1 MRKLKLFA
9 HAKVNLSLDII
20 RRLEDG
26 YHEIKSVMQQIFLK
40 DRIDISEIKNNSI
53 NINSNDSRLPLDQKN
68 IVWKAVNLIREKY
81 NIHQGVSIFIDKA
94 IPLEG
99 GLAGGSSD
107 VASVLIGL
115 NELWKLQLTQDELI
129 NYGSMIGFDVCFCIV
144 GGTAL
149 VTSKGEKVM
158 PIRTELKLPL
168 LIANPGFG
176 ISTKAAFQ
184 AVDLSKVGIR
194 LASDAMVKSMS
205 FSDMRGLVE
214 NLHNDFESTI
224 LATYPQIHFLKTMV
238 QLKGAAGVLLS
249 GSGSS
254 IFGIMNSIQEAN
266 NAAKWLRDIGVYA
279 WSGWSHFS
287 D

>member
-1 MRKLKLFA
+1 MILSA
-9 HAKVNLSLDII
+9 HAKINLSLDIV

-26 YHEIKSVMQQIFLK
+26 YHEIKSVMQEIFIS
-40 DRIDISEIKNNSI
+40 DRVEINEVRNNSI
-53 NINSNDSRLPLDQKN
+53 TITSNDSRLPLDQN
-68 IVWKAVNLIREKY
+68 NVAWKAVNLIREKY
-81 NIHQGVSIFIDKA
+81 NVSQGVSIFIDKS

-107 VASVLIGL
+107 AASVLIGL
-115 NELWKLQLTQDELI
+115 NELWKLNITQDELI
-129 NYGSMIGFDVCFCIV
+129 TYGSTIGFDVCFCIV

-149 VTSKGEKVM
+149 VTGKGEIVT
-158 PIRTELKLPL
+158 PIKTKLQVPL
-168 LIANPGFG
+168 LIVNPGFG

-184 AVDLSKVGIR
+184 ALDLSQVGVR
-194 LASDAMVKSMS
+194 LVSDAMAKSMS
-205 FSDMRGLVE
+205 FSDMKGLVE
-214 NLHNDFESTI
+214 NLHNDFEYSI
-224 LATYPQIHFLKTMV
+224 LPTYPQINILKTIV

-279 WSGWSHFS
+279 WGGWSHIS
-287 D
+287 I